1 MPTRLRVL
9 VLAAAAALALVAVGA
24 GTGARHAAPMRVAID
39 IYAGHGSE
47 VVLSENI
54 AVRAGGE
61 VTVTL
66 RNHTKE
72 FHTFTI
78 RALHVSILVP
88 PFRSGSGTF
97 VAPYGV
103 YSWTCLFCGT
113 AQHPHDGPM
122 GGKVYAIVNA

>member
-1 MPTRLRVL
+1 MPWRLRVL
-9 VLAAAAALALVAVGA
+9 VLAATCALALVAVGA
-24 GTGARHAAPMRVAID
+24 GAGAHHATSMRVEID
-39 IYAGHGSE
+39 IYAGHGAE
-47 VVLSENI
+47 LVLPENI

-61 VTVTL
+61 VTVAL
-66 RNHTKE
+66 RNHTRE

-78 RALHVSILVP
+78 RALHVSVIVP
-88 PFRSGSGTF
+88 PLKTASATF

-113 AQHPHDGPM
+113 PQHPHDGPM

>member
-1 MPTRLRVL
+1 MPQRLRVL
-9 VLAAAAALALVAVGA
+9 VLAAAAALALVAAGA
-24 GTGARHAAPMRVAID
+24 GAGSRHAAPMRVAID
-39 IYAGHGSE
+39 IYPRQGGE
-47 VVLSENI
+47 LVLPENI

-78 RALHVSILVP
+78 RALHVSVIVR
-88 PFRSGSGTF
+88 PFRTETATF

-113 AQHPHDGPM
+113 PQHPHDGPM
-122 GGKVYAIVNA
+122 GGKVYAIVNT